1 MKKRTNIQCAVCKKN
16 GAVVLEDKALRL
28 NRCDACHHA
37 FKDMPKERQEKYDE
51 DYFKEAHKNWF
62 NNPDYPLFEFIRN
75 SILDIKGRGPLK
87 VLDVGCGKGDFLK
100 YLKTRNPE
108 LSLCGID
115 LVDNNYPGI
124 TFFKGDILENDP
136 GLKFDV
142 ICNLAVIEH
151 IDSPHLFINKIKG
164 LLTSGGIVFTVT
176 DNDDGMIYSAA
187 RVLKRFGIAAPY
199 DRLYTTHH
207 MQCFSNKSLK
217 LLLEMNGLS
226 TIIHKR
232 HNHPV
237 AAVDYP
243 KSGIFTMAVYKT
255 AIWLIF
261 MAASL
266 CDSGI
271 LQINVSKI
279 KSDGGILG
287 S

>member
-1 MKKRTNIQCAVCKKN
+1 MKNCASIQCTVCEKSE
-16 GAVVLEDKALRL
+16 AVVLEDTALRL
-28 NRCDACHHA
+28 NRCGVCRHA
-37 FKDMPKERQEKYDE
+37 FKSIPKEQQEKYDE

-62 NNPDYPLFEFIRN
+62 DNPDYPLFEFIHD
-75 SILDIKGRGPLK
+75 SVIKIKGRGPIK

-108 LSLCGID
+108 LGLYGID
-115 LVDNNYPGI
+115 LVNNDHPGI
-124 TFFKGDILENDP
+124 MFFKGDILENDP
-136 GLKFDV
+136 GIKFDV

-151 IDSPHLFINKIKG
+151 VDSPHLFIKKIKG
-164 LLTSGGIVFTVT
+164 LLAPGGIVFTVT
-176 DNDDGMIYSAA
+176 DNDDGMVYSAA
-187 RVLKRFGIAAPY
+187 RALKRVGIAAPY

-226 TIIHKR
+226 TVMHRR

-243 KSGIFTMAVYKT
+243 KSGIFAMAIYKT
-255 AIWLIF
+255 AIRLVF
-261 MAASL
+261 MASSL

-271 LQINVSKI
+271 LQINVSKVG
-279 KSDGGILG
+279 SDGAILDI
-287 S
+287 